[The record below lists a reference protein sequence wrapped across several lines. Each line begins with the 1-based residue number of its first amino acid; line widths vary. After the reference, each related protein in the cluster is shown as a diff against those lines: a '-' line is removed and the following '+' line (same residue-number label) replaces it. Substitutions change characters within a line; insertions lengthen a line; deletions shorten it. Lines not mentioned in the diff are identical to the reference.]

1 MLGAY
6 VGAIENVETPE
17 LRLPIGQIA
26 ANEAQHQARSRALGG
41 GSAIGK
47 AFAPALP
54 MRPCR
59 TRWTSSRADDGE
71 AAVHGERGGGG
82 ARDQPRHA
90 APLGPRG
97 PHPVDARSRAT
108 GGSSPAAEID
118 RLRGDGQGTHISA
131 RNRFRATVTDVQV
144 EGLMA
149 QVELVV
155 ADPVRLVAIVTRDA
169 VEELGLK
176 EGMAA
181 TAIVKSTNVIIQ
193 S

>member
-1 MLGAY
+1 MAKQEY
-6 VGAIENVETPE
+6 TASE
-17 LRLPIGQIA
+17 A
-26 ANEAQHQARSRALGG
+26 AAALGI
-41 GSAIGK
+41 SVDT
-47 AFAPALP
+47 L
-54 MRPCR
+54 R
-59 TRWTSSRADDGE
+59 RWDRAGRLR
-71 AAVHGERGGGG
+71 VK
-82 ARDQPRHA
+82 RD
-90 APLGPRG
+90 
-97 PHPVDARSRAT
+97 RSNRRVI
-108 GGSSPAAEID
+108 SAAEID

-131 RNRFRATVTDVQV
+131 RNRFRATVSAIEI

-149 QVELVV
+149 QVELVS

>member
-1 MLGAY
+1 MAKQQY
-6 VGAIENVETPE
+6 TASE
-17 LRLPIGQIA
+17 A
-26 ANEAQHQARSRALGG
+26 AAALGISLDTLRRWDRSG
-41 GSAIGK
+41 RIRVKRDRSNRRVV
-47 AFAPALP
+47 PA
-54 MRPCR
+54 
-59 TRWTSSRADDGE
+59 S
-71 AAVHGERGGGG
+71 
-82 ARDQPRHA
+82 
-90 APLGPRG
+90 
-97 PHPVDARSRAT
+97 
-108 GGSSPAAEID
+108 EID

-155 ADPVRLVAIVTRDA
+155 SEPVRLVAVVTRDA

-176 EGMAA
+176 EGMSA